1 MAHANAAEAQ
11 KHYIKIYWILAVLL
25 VVSVLGPLLEIRV
38 VTMIT
43 AFGVALVKAYL
54 VIKNFMHIGLEK
66 RWIGYLMVTVLALMA
81 IFVGGVAPDVMK
93 HDGHNWENVSAKQT
107 VAAGATLH
115 GKPVGHH
122 GGGHDGEEKQKGG
135 EPFGGPDK
143 APEAG
148 H

>member
-1 MAHANAAEAQ
+1 MAHASAEEAQ
-11 KHYIKIYWILAVLL
+11 KHYIKIYWILLALL
-25 VVSVLGPLLEIRV
+25 VVSVLGPLLEIQI

-66 RWIGYLMVTVLALMA
+66 KWIGYLMVTVLALMA
-81 IFVGGVAPDVMK
+81 IFIGGVSPDVMK
-93 HDGHNWENVSAKQT
+93 HDGHRWENISAKKV

-115 GKPVGHH
+115 GKPLSEAH
-122 GGGHDGEEKQKGG
+122 GEEKEHGAEEK
-135 EPFGGPDK
+135 K
-143 APEAG
+143 APEQG